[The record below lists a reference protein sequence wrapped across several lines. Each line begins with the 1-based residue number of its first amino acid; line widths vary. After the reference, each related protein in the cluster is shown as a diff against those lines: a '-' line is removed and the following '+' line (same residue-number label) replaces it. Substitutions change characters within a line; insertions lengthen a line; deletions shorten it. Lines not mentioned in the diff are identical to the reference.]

1 MRPLDVEEEEQ
12 PYRDLVRYGLVVL
25 LIAAVIDIAVELHR
39 ALSALDAWICRT
51 TPTPSGPDVCEHA
64 FLVRWIAAHF
74 PLYVVAVGA
83 AALCLNVITTAVRV
97 RRAHLPGGIAWN
109 RLLRTVA
116 VIVCLIAVAELVA
129 CAGDAT
135 CGLSVSCS

>member
-1 MRPLDVEEEEQ
+1 VRPLDIDEEEQ
-12 PYRDLVRYGLVVL
+12 PYRDLIRYGSILL
-25 LIAAVIDIAVELHR
+25 LIAAVVDVAAELRR
-39 ALSALDAWICRT
+39 ALSAMDAWICRT

-64 FLVRWIAAHF
+64 FLIRWMAAHF

-83 AALCLNVITTAVRV
+83 VALLLNAVATAVRV
-97 RRAHLPGGIAWN
+97 RRAQLPGGFAWN
-109 RLLRTVA
+109 RLLRSVA